1 MKKIEFDINENN
13 KLFFLPEYNRFAL
26 NKINSEIEP
35 DLYDTSLVKLRLE
48 ISHKCNGRCKYCL
61 VFGNNV
67 ENFETLDIKEFW
79 KEFSNKDWFK
89 NLRSIFIIGGEPLL
103 FFKEISFILDNFNG
117 RVSFSTNGTL
127 LTEEMVKKFSKSNVS
142 VYISLDGPTFKDNIN
157 RVYTDG
163 KYMYSD
169 IMKGINLLQQYDV
182 KFGIFMV
189 ASKETIHKAKDMILK
204 LDEKYSPSRI
214 GYSLPHWASNYQNE
228 DLAEEF
234 RDVLIELYK
243 NRKKIKADIP
253 QMSWRINP
261 LREGKVKKFSCGL
274 HTTQTTILPDKSFV
288 RCSKIDNINDNLKE
302 IFTNK
307 LLDKNSPIELAKN
320 ENSCCSRCIALAC
333 CGGGC
338 PFDGMKRFKCLTDK
352 RECVIT
358 PALIKV
364 AINDIVDAFRNGKV
378 QLKDGLIDPKIID
391 KILWS

>member
-1 MKKIEFDINENN
+1 
-13 KLFFLPEYNRFAL
+13 
-26 NKINSEIEP
+26 
-35 DLYDTSLVKLRLE
+35 
-48 ISHKCNGRCKYCL
+48 
-61 VFGNNV
+61 
-67 ENFETLDIKEFW
+67 
-79 KEFSNKDWFK
+79 
-89 NLRSIFIIGGEPLL
+89 
-103 FFKEISFILDNFNG
+103 
-117 RVSFSTNGTL
+117 
-127 LTEEMVKKFSKSNVS
+127 
-142 VYISLDGPTFKDNIN
+142 
-157 RVYTDG
+157 
-163 KYMYSD
+163 MYSD
-169 IMKGINLLQQYDV
+169 IMKGINLLQQYNV

-189 ASKETIHKAKDMILK
+189 ASKETIHKAKDMILE

-338 PFDGMKRFKCLTDK
+338 PFDGMKQANKLAENIRDFFKRVYSFL
-352 RECVIT
+352 
-358 PALIKV
+358 
-364 AINDIVDAFRNGKV
+364 
-378 QLKDGLIDPKIID
+378 D
-391 KILWS
+391 KIKEKYRDKNILIVTHGSIGIPIYCYFNGIPEDDNLLKYVLKNCDIAIYEL